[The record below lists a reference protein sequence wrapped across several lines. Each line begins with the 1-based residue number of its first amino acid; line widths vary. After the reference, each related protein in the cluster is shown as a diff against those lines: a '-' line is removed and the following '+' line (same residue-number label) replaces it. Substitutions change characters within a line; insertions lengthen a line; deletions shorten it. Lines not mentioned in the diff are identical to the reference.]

1 MEMKHA
7 DFSKRLE
14 VSYVYDPVEHILQ
27 CDVVCGGLRDG
38 FCAVYD
44 EYLTIATIHEYI
56 NGFVKYLLSKEEQQ
70 Q

>member
-1 MEMKHA
+1 M
-7 DFSKRLE
+7 R
-14 VSYVYDPVEHILQ
+14 VEHILQ
-27 CDVVCGGLRDG
+27 CDVVCGSLRDG

-44 EYLTIATIHEYI
+44 EYLTIANIHEYI